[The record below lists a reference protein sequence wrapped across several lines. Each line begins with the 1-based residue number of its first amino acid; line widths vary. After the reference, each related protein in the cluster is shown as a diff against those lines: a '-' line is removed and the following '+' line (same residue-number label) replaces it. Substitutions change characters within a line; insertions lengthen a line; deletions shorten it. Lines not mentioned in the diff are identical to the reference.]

1 MEQSMRTWT
10 AEMKTN
16 DGSLEE
22 TTVWMILLKS
32 AHLVMPKQ
40 SEYIEQLCEMC
51 RNEMQHLSQWRM
63 SSKVLEWLIS
73 LDQKKGS
80 IKL

>member
-1 MEQSMRTWT
+1 MEQSMRTWR
-10 AEMKTN
+10 AEMKTY

-40 SEYIEQLCEMC
+40 SEYIEQVCEMC
-51 RNEMQHLSQWRM
+51 RNEM
-63 SSKVLEWLIS
+63 
-73 LDQKKGS
+73 
-80 IKL
+80 